1 MELVRVQ
8 ATRHD
13 AVHVA
18 LEPGCLLDVPDGL
31 AALVLAARGVDGTGP
46 WLRVGP
52 DYPAALAARDLAA
65 LAWVVDVTDAVV
77 EGPDALEQ
85 ARVVRALL
93 SDDPVSLESSVA
105 TLVEAYNRPA
115 PPHAITVWAWVQ
127 GELRDG
133 ERTLRPGPEQHGRTP
148 FVPASR

>member
-1 MELVRVQ
+1 MELVRVR
-8 ATRHD
+8 AARRE
-13 AVHVA
+13 AARVA

-31 AALVLAARGVDGTGP
+31 AALVLAARGVDGAGP

-52 DYPAALAARDLAA
+52 DYPASLAARDLAT

-85 ARVVRALL
+85 ARVVRAMLGE
-93 SDDPVSLESSVA
+93 DPVSLESPVA
-105 TLVEAYNRPA
+105 TLVAAYNRPA
-115 PPHAITVWAWVQ
+115 PPHAIAVWAWVG

-133 ERTLRPGPEQHGRTP
+133 DRALRPGPTHQGRTT
-148 FVPASR
+148 FVAPAR